1 MDKSSHTVKTTM
13 TSAGDRTDNRR
24 ARILAVARKH
34 FGRHGFRRTV
44 LDEIAADA
52 GCAKGSLYLEFAN
65 KQALYHAVLDD
76 VHAEVGQRF
85 AAVVGGIESP
95 AEWLR
100 ASLRFTFTTLERE
113 PLLARLLTDDPEL
126 PALREYAA
134 RDQVRA
140 AAEAALTQFRGL
152 LRRGVEAGEL
162 RRDLDLEVVP
172 FVLAGLKFLHMH
184 ADLITAGLIDRGR
197 YFDGLA
203 DFALAAV
210 LAPKESAE

>member
-1 MDKSSHTVKTTM
+1 MNV
-13 TSAGDRTDNRR
+13 SADRTDNRR

-34 FGRHGFRRTV
+34 FGRFGFRRAV
-44 LDEIAADA
+44 LDDIAAEA
-52 GCAKGSLYLEFAN
+52 GCAKGSLYLEFAG
-65 KQALYHAVLDD
+65 KQALYNAVLDD

-85 AAVVGGIESP
+85 AAAVAGVDSP
-95 AEWLR
+95 AAWLR

-113 PLLARLLTDDPEL
+113 PLLARLLADDPEL

-134 RDQVRA
+134 QDRVRA
-140 AAEAALTQFRGL
+140 EAEAALTHFRGL
-152 LRRGVEAGEL
+152 LSRGVAAGEL

-172 FVLAGLKFLHMH
+172 FVLAGLKFLHQH

-203 DFALAAV
+203 DFALAAL
-210 LAPKESAE
+210 LAPVGAAKEPAV

>member
-1 MDKSSHTVKTTM
+1 M
-13 TSAGDRTDNRR
+13 TASGDRTEHRR

-34 FGRHGFRRTV
+34 FGRFGFRRAV
-44 LDEIAADA
+44 LDDIAAEA
-52 GCAKGSLYLEFAN
+52 GCAKGSLYLEFPN

-85 AAVVGGIESP
+85 AAAVGGIESP

-100 ASLRFTFTTLERE
+100 VSARFTFATLERE
-113 PLLARLLTDDPEL
+113 PLLARLLADDPEL

-134 RDQVRA
+134 QDRVRA
-140 AAEAALTQFRGL
+140 EAEAALTHFRGL
-152 LRRGVEAGEL
+152 LRRGIEAGEL

-172 FVLAGLKFLHMH
+172 FILAGLKFLHLH
-184 ADLITAGLIDRGR
+184 VDLITAGLIDRGR
-197 YFDGLA
+197 FFDGLA

-210 LAPKESAE
+210 LAAPRSPDPEEPAP

>member
-1 MDKSSHTVKTTM
+1 M
-13 TSAGDRTDNRR
+13 TASEDRTDSRR

-34 FGRHGFRRTV
+34 FGRFGFRRAV
-44 LDEIAADA
+44 LDDIAAEA
-52 GCAKGSLYLEFAN
+52 GCAKGSLYLEFPG
-65 KQALYHAVLDD
+65 KQALYFAVLDD
-76 VHAEVGQRF
+76 VHAEVGKRF
-85 AAVVGGIESP
+85 AAAVAGIESP
-95 AEWLR
+95 AGWLR
-100 ASLRFTFTTLERE
+100 ASLRFTFATLERE
-113 PLLARLLTDDPEL
+113 PLLARLLADDPDL

-134 RDQVRA
+134 QDRVRVE
-140 AAEAALTQFRGL
+140 AEAALTHFRGL

-172 FVLAGLKFLHMH
+172 FVLAGLKFLHLH

-210 LAPKESAE
+210 LAPTVRPESAV